1 MLEMIALQFQLI
13 RSMPLEEQVA
23 NLKKLLAAGENP
35 HPTRRFEAEVAAGA
49 IKYRLLKLNQIERR
63 VNEE

>member
-1 MLEMIALQFQLI
+1 
-13 RSMPLEEQVA
+13 MPLEEQVA